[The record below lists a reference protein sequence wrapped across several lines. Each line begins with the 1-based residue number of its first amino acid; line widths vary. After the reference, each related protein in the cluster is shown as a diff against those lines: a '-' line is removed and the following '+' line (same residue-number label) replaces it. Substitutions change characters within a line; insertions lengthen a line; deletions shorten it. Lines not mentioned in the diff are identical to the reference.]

1 LARKIFAEIIS
12 TQTGP
17 AQLSYQFARIDL
29 SKTTYQPTV
38 DWYYIE
44 RPDIPVLQD
53 IYRTYCI
60 YKHFASV
67 MPLFESQ
74 FTDPDTDIIGYR
86 EQGQLVAFSL
96 IKRYDSMNALC
107 AQFAWTYY
115 NPKTRLGI
123 QSLITECAIYRE
135 RGFKYLY
142 LDQAH
147 LYKQGLEGFEIL
159 GPLQ

>member
-1 LARKIFAEIIS
+1 M
-12 TQTGP
+12 T
-17 AQLSYQFARIDL
+17 YQFARIDL
-29 SKTTYQPTV
+29 SKTTYRATV
-38 DWYYIE
+38 DWYYITN
-44 RPDIPVLQD
+44 PNINLLND

-67 MPLFESQ
+67 MPIFDSQ
-74 FTDPDTDIIGYR
+74 YLDPATDVIGYR

-96 IKRYDSMNALC
+96 MKRYDDHNVLAS
-107 AQFAWTYY
+107 QFAWTYH
-115 NPKTRLGI
+115 NPKTRLGVE
-123 QSLITECAIYRE
+123 SLKTECAVYRD

-159 GPLQ
+159 GGLQ